1 MGDDGKAAAASDDLD
16 FLMSV
21 ADLSNDVVEGVRIGV
36 ARFAIIIYGVLENC
50 CKCVMKI
57 ESVGRTTRQSFA
69 SYPAHLDE
77 TRPAILRG
85 SIAGGA
91 IICPGPNA
99 ECSDT

>member
-36 ARFAIIIYGVLENC
+36 ARFATIIYGVLENC

-57 ESVGRTTRQSFA
+57 ESVWQNDSSELRILS
-69 SYPAHLDE
+69 
-77 TRPAILRG
+77 RP
-85 SIAGGA
+85 SW
-91 IICPGPNA
+91 
-99 ECSDT
+99 